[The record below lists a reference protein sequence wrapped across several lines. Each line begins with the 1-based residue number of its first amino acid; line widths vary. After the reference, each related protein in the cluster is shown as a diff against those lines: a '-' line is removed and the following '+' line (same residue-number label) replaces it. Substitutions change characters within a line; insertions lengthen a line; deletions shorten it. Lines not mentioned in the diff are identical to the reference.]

1 MQTVLLFLKFFS
13 NPIAIS
19 PQSRYNV
26 LVNNAAGSRTSASST
41 GWMGGC
47 RRAKGPC
54 PAMLGS
60 QPPKQG
66 TQSTFGSGIVRI
78 STPTSSKETEAFFM
92 PKIHSPAAAATVS
105 TRTMTT
111 RTLVFCALLA
121 AMQVVLARLI
131 VPMPAADVRFSIEA
145 VPVFLAG
152 ALFGPVP
159 GALVGFG
166 SDMIGCLFSGY
177 GYNPL
182 FALPPILYGL
192 CGGVFRGWLSRKTS
206 FFRILLAFLPAVVL
220 GSILY
225 QSAALTYVYSKDG
238 VFMVAFLTRLA
249 ARSLQFAL
257 TLVVEAAVTDLLFRS
272 RIFHRV
278 GLWPAKTRKD

>member
-1 MQTVLLFLKFFS
+1 
-13 NPIAIS
+13 
-19 PQSRYNV
+19 
-26 LVNNAAGSRTSASST
+26 
-41 GWMGGC
+41 
-47 RRAKGPC
+47 
-54 PAMLGS
+54 
-60 QPPKQG
+60 
-66 TQSTFGSGIVRI
+66 
-78 STPTSSKETEAFFM
+78 M
-92 PKIHSPAAAATVS
+92 PKFSSPAAAATAS
-105 TRTMTT
+105 TRSMTT

-121 AMQVVLARLI
+121 ALQVVLARLV
-131 VPMPAADVRFSIEA
+131 VPMPAADTRFSIEA

-166 SDMIGCLFSGY
+166 SDMVGCLFSPY

-192 CGGVFRGWLSRKTS
+192 CGGLFRGWLSQKTS

-225 QSAALTYVYSKDG
+225 QSVALTYVYSKDG
-238 VFMVAFLTRLA
+238 VFMVAFLTRLVG
-249 ARSLQFAL
+249 RGVQFAV

-272 RIFHRV
+272 RVFHRV
-278 GLWPAKTRKD
+278 GLWPAKTHND